1 MANVGFMRK
10 VRRITGS
17 ALWFAGIFK
26 PSVHLLSIPGYLDD
40 GLEWISVLQSLCSLM
55 TSAWIGC
62 RAAFVVVGVVMV
74 FWPDKAKD
82 ASKPARP
89 LGKSFSEQYA
99 SHAHAGTVTFDY
111 SNNDGRYRI
120 GQGEQIFKMKWGRCS
135 GSAIYLSK
143 DSGSLGTIAVTDK
156 RAIGEIEDASVYNGS
171 SNTRCPRVGE
181 VAVQENAHGFWAAM
195 RIINI
200 EYKNRG
206 SDHDELTFRVC
217 DPDQWDAE
225 LYRNHA
231 TRSR

>member
-1 MANVGFMRK
+1 MV
-10 VRRITGS
+10 VCI
-17 ALWFAGIFK
+17 IK
-26 PSVHLLSIPGYLDD
+26 PSLHLLSIPGYLAD
-40 GLEWISVLQSLCSLM
+40 GLEWISVLQSLRSLM
-55 TSAWIGC
+55 TPLDWGFTAV
-62 RAAFVVVGVVMV
+62 AVVGAVLAL
-74 FWPDKAKD
+74 WPDKAKD

-135 GSAIYLSK
+135 ESAIYLSK

-156 RAIGEIEDASVYNGS
+156 RAIGEMEDASVYNGS

-181 VAVQENAHGFWAAM
+181 VAVQENAHGFWAAV

-206 SDHDELTFRVC
+206 SDHDELTFEYVIQTNGTPSFTGITPP
-217 DPDQWDAE
+217 DPDK
-225 LYRNHA
+225 
-231 TRSR
+231 